1 MKNISSIGLFSLIL
15 LVSGC
20 AGFQAAREVNSGR
33 QAYLIGNNEAAYAHF
48 QRAAEVDPN
57 YVYGTALRQGV
68 WSYVGW
74 ANYDMGRLPQARE
87 ALERAL
93 AANREEDLS
102 RLYFGLALARDG
114 DRQRGLKEI
123 EGGLRGV
130 HQWLEYVDQ
139 NQGASFG
146 RFWDPAREIR
156 SAIQTDLA
164 MISGRDID
172 WPKLIAAGEWVGKR
186 MEVENDRASRDET
199 IDRNRENDGG
209 GGEEP

>member
-1 MKNISSIGLFSLIL
+1 MKNNSSIAFFSLIL
-15 LVSGC
+15 LLSGC

-33 QAYLIGNNEAAYAHF
+33 QAYLIGNNEVAYGHF
-48 QRAAEVDPN
+48 QRAAEVNPD
-57 YVYGTALRQGV
+57 YVYGTALRQGI
-68 WSYVGW
+68 WSYVGRV
-74 ANYDMGRLPQARE
+74 NYDMGRLPQARE

-93 AANREEDLS
+93 AANREEDLT

-114 DRQRGLKEI
+114 DRQRGLQEI
-123 EGGLRGV
+123 EGGLRGM
-130 HQWLEYVDQ
+130 HAWLEYVDQ
-139 NQGASFG
+139 NHGSSFG

-186 MEVENDRASRDET
+186 MEVENDHARRDET
-199 IDRNRENDGG
+199 MERNRDNDS

>member
-1 MKNISSIGLFSLIL
+1 MKNLSSIGLLSLIL

-33 QAYLIGNNEAAYAHF
+33 QAYLSGNNEVAYGHF

-68 WSYVGW
+68 WSYVGRV
-74 ANYDMGRLPQARE
+74 NYDMGRLPQARE

-102 RLYFGLALARDG
+102 RLYFGLALAREG

-130 HQWLEYVDQ
+130 HEWLEYVDQ

-172 WPKLIAAGEWVGKR
+172 WPKLIAAGEWVGKQ
-186 MEVENDRASRDET
+186 MELESDRASRDET
-199 IDRNRENDGG
+199 IDRNRDNDSG

>member
-1 MKNISSIGLFSLIL
+1 
-15 LVSGC
+15 
-20 AGFQAAREVNSGR
+20 
-33 QAYLIGNNEAAYAHF
+33 
-48 QRAAEVDPN
+48 
-57 YVYGTALRQGV
+57 
-68 WSYVGW
+68 
-74 ANYDMGRLPQARE
+74 MGRLPQARE

-93 AANREEDLS
+93 TANREEDLA
-102 RLYFGLALARDG
+102 RLYFGLALAREG

-156 SAIQTDLA
+156 SAIQTDLG

-186 MEVENDRASRDET
+186 MEVEDDRASRDET

>member
-15 LVSGC
+15 LLSGC
-20 AGFQAAREVNSGR
+20 TGFQAAREVNSGR
-33 QAYLIGNNEAAYAHF
+33 QAYLIGNNEAAYGHF
-48 QRAAEVDPN
+48 ERAAEVDPN

-68 WSYVGW
+68 WSYVGRV
-74 ANYDMGRLPQARE
+74 NYDMGRLPQARE

-93 AANREEDLS
+93 AANHEEDLS
-102 RLYFGLALARDG
+102 RLYFGLALAREG

-130 HQWLEYVDQ
+130 HVWLDYVDQ
-139 NQGASFG
+139 NHGASFG

-172 WPKLIAAGEWVGKR
+172 WPKLIAAGEWVGKQ
-186 MEVENDRASRDET
+186 MEIENDRARRDET
-199 IDRNRENDGG
+199 LERNRDNDSG

>member
-1 MKNISSIGLFSLIL
+1 MKTISSIGLLSLIV

-33 QAYLIGNNEAAYAHF
+33 QAYLSGNNEAAYGHF

-68 WSYVGW
+68 WSYVGRV
-74 ANYDMGRLPQARE
+74 NYDMGRLPQARE

-102 RLYFGLALARDG
+102 RLYFGLALAREG

-130 HQWLEYVDQ
+130 HEWLEYVDQ

-156 SAIQTDLA
+156 SAIQTDLV

-172 WPKLIAAGEWVGKR
+172 WPKLIAAGEWVGKQ
-186 MEVENDRASRDET
+186 MELESDRASRDET
-199 IDRNRENDGG
+199 IDRNRDNDSG